1 MPILLYT
8 YLQGK
13 QAEEQSGVP
22 QVRYNFTNIGD
33 LQSVEKDST
42 IDIIGVLKEVSD
54 TNQIVGKTTNKPYD
68 KRELTLVD
76 NTNFSVRLTIW
87 GNTATKFDVN
97 LESVIAFKGVKVSD
111 FGGRSLS
118 LLSSGSMTVDPDI
131 DEAHRLKGWY
141 EGQGKDG
148 TFTSHASMGGSMG
161 AAGGRDDPLKTILQV
176 LDENL
181 GMSENPDY
189 FTTKATIIYVKQEVF
204 SYPACLTP
212 DCSKK
217 VVEEEPGQWLCAR
230 CEKTHPK
237 PEYRYLMSANVSD
250 HTGQIWLNCFGD
262 VGRMIMGKTADQL
275 NELKENDEKAAGEV
289 FQEAACKTWLFK
301 CRAKMDT
308 YQEQQ
313 RYSSR
318 L

>member
-8 YLQGK
+8 CLQGK

-250 HTGQIWLNCFGD
+250 HTGQIWLNCFDD